1 MDMKLPYR
9 PSLQAEELEKPF
21 YAHSRD
27 SHAADVQGPSAQRS
41 HPRFILPEHAPPGQ
55 D

>member
-1 MDMKLPYR
+1 MDTELPYR

-27 SHAADVQGPSAQRS
+27 SLVSFPHSNTASKVWERD
-41 HPRFILPEHAPPGQ
+41 
-55 D
+55 